1 MSAGGSGGG
10 AAEAIPQ
17 NKLIAFGVIAG
28 LVGVY
33 LSHYLVAYVSTAFSF
48 VGGLAAIC
56 AIVWGGAAVRRV
68 ASYGLGTG
76 VPSIG
81 MLALGMGV
89 VASMFGLAVG
99 GIAGPVIALL
109 SAAII
114 GLVIGALA
122 NRVIGMGIPIMEQ
135 SMTEIASAGCLA
147 ILGLSAAMTG
157 TFLFD
162 AVLNNVVATG
172 YIAVI
177 FIAGGLA
184 ILHPFNANLGPD
196 EKQDR
201 TLMTGVEKGAIAMII
216 AGIVATTTD
225 GAAATPTILIGLFI
239 WYIAFEQYR
248 KYVDRDAYEVTG
260 VGLLPADEEGSE

>member
-1 MSAGGSGGG
+1 MSAGGSNGG
-10 AAEAIPQ
+10 APAAIPQ

-28 LVGVY
+28 LGGVY
-33 LSHYLVAYVSTAFSF
+33 LSHYLVEYVSTAFSF
-48 VGGLAAIC
+48 IGALAAIC
-56 AIVWGGAAVRRV
+56 AIVWGAAAVRRV

-99 GIAGPVIALL
+99 GIAGPVVALL
-109 SAAII
+109 SAALI
-114 GLVIGALA
+114 GFLIGALA
-122 NRVIGMGIPIMEQ
+122 NRIMGMGIPIMEQ

-147 ILGLSAAMTG
+147 ILGLSVAMTG

-172 YIAVI
+172 YIALI
-177 FIAGGLA
+177 FIAAGLA

-196 EKQDR
+196 ETQDR
-201 TLMTGVEKGAIAMII
+201 TLMTGVEKGAIAMAV

-225 GAAATPTILIGLFI
+225 GAAAAPTILIGLFI
-239 WYIAFEQYR
+239 WYMAFEQFR
-248 KYVDRDAYEVTG
+248 KYIDRDAYEVIG
-260 VGLLPADEEGSE
+260 VGLLPKEEEGSE